1 MAKIDWNTLKSSRK
15 YGRIFNI
22 GLNSTS
28 LSRVLAF
35 VRDSLGRN
43 RKFSIVTPNPEIIL
57 AAKGDKNLAEAINKA
72 SLAIP
77 DGIGLS
83 QAARF
88 LSLPAPRN
96 VLFRAPVC
104 FFQGL
109 WVGLA
114 TFLARSWVQEVLP
127 TIKGRK
133 LFLEL
138 LKLANKKGWRGFFLG
153 GEKGEARGAGEKLRR
168 SFKRVRI
175 AFSQG
180 PILDACARPKREND
194 KEIEKNVLREI
205 NEFKPDILFVGFGAS
220 KQEKWLMRWLVSLD
234 VGGAMVVG
242 GTFRYFSGDAKLP
255 PAWMEDFGLE
265 WVWRLI
271 IEPWRLRRVLTAFPI
286 FPLRV
291 FFYKLNT
298 P

>member
-1 MAKIDWNTLKSSRK
+1 MLNNEFLYPKTERK
-15 YGRIFNI
+15 YDLIFNI

-28 LSRVLAF
+28 ITKVLAF

-57 AAKGDKNLAEAINKA
+57 AAQRDKNLADAINKA

-77 DGIGLS
+77 DGNGLS

-96 VLFRAPVC
+96 ILFRAPVC
-104 FFQGL
+104 FLQGL

-114 TFLARSWVQEVLP
+114 TFLARSWVQEALP

-133 LFLEL
+133 LFMEL
-138 LKLANKKGWRGFFLG
+138 IKLANKKGWRVFFLG
-153 GEKGEARGAGEKLRR
+153 GEKGEAKGAGEKLRR

-175 AFSQG
+175 AYSQG
-180 PILDACARPKREND
+180 PMLNADARPKKEED
-194 KEIEKNVLREI
+194 KDIERNVLREI
-205 NEFKPDILFVGFGAS
+205 NEFKPDVLFVGFGAS
-220 KQEKWLMRWLVSLD
+220 KQEKWLMKWLASLD
-234 VGGAMVVG
+234 VGGGMVVG

-255 PAWMEDFGLE
+255 PTWMEEFGLE
-265 WVWRLI
+265 WAWRLI
-271 IEPWRLRRVLTAFPI
+271 TEPWRVKRVLTAFPV

-291 FFYKLNT
+291 FLYKLNT